1 MSTYFLFQARSI
13 KSEISHSFIAS
24 HKNLMKTTKSKKH
37 STITV
42 VHVIID
48 IESAR
53 RTSLWYSVILSTY
66 IWADTVAKLSNQSHL
81 SLGLR
86 YSAEIQYKK
95 VKQGKTS
102 YYNRVESPEKQTS
115 LWKNG
120 RRPLPEGEWADVCLY
135 SSTVTMSWTYLGVRI
150 NDLVLRALY

>member
-1 MSTYFLFQARSI
+1 MREELHYGIVWYFQLIFGQI
-13 KSEISHSFIAS
+13 P
-24 HKNLMKTTKSKKH
+24 
-37 STITV
+37 
-42 VHVIID
+42 
-48 IESAR
+48 
-53 RTSLWYSVILSTY
+53 
-66 IWADTVAKLSNQSHL
+66 VAKSSNQSHL

-102 YYNRVESPEKQTS
+102 YYNRVESPEKQIS

-135 SSTVTMSWTYLGVRI
+135 SSTVTMSGTYLRVRI
-150 NDLVLRALY
+150 NDLVLRALYWTLLPSPHFNFWFYHVSPSKTKFRPIHNRKENDIICASAKRWYISI

>member
-66 IWADTVAKLSNQSHL
+66 IWADTSCKIIKPISPKSRVTLFC
-81 SLGLR
+81 R
-86 YSAEIQYKK
+86 DTIQK
-95 VKQGKTS
+95 GKA
-102 YYNRVESPEKQTS
+102 R
-115 LWKNG
+115 
-120 RRPLPEGEWADVCLY
+120 
-135 SSTVTMSWTYLGVRI
+135 
-150 NDLVLRALY
+150 